1 MAINLSYKNNFL
13 IGIIS
18 DTHGYVPTAVRKAF
32 EQTDLIVHAGD
43 IGRPDVLKTLKHIST
58 LVAVRGNM
66 DFGMWADRLP
76 KTQQIQ
82 IGHFSIYV
90 IHDMRRLDLEPG
102 PAGIT
107 AVISGHTHRPAVQ
120 EKNGVLFLNPGS
132 ASHPKFGDSSSVAL
146 LRLQANDLAPRFVN
160 LENYPTP

>member
-1 MAINLSYKNNFL
+1 MTINLSYKNNL
-13 IGIIS
+13 LVGVIS
-18 DTHGYVPTAVRKAF
+18 DTHGYVTPAVCKAF

-43 IGRPDVLKTLKHIST
+43 IGRPDVIKTLKRIST

-76 KTQQIQ
+76 RTQQIQ

-90 IHDMRRLDLEPG
+90 IHDMQRLDLEPG

-107 AVISGHTHRPAVQ
+107 AVISGHTHRPAAQ

-146 LRLQANDLAPRFVN
+146 LRLQANGLTPRFVN
-160 LENYPTP
+160 LDNYTTP

>member
-1 MAINLSYKNNFL
+1 MALNLSHKNNFL

-18 DTHGYVPTAVRKAF
+18 DTHGYLPAAVYKAF

-43 IGRPDVLKTLKHIST
+43 IGRPDVLKALKRFST

-76 KTQQIQ
+76 KTKRIQ
-82 IGHFSIYV
+82 IGHISIYV
-90 IHDMRRLDLEPG
+90 IHDVQRLDLEPG
-102 PAGIT
+102 SAGIR
-107 AVISGHTHRPAVQ
+107 AVISGHTHRPVAQ

-132 ASHPKFGDSSSVAL
+132 ASHPKFGDKASVAL
-146 LRLQANDLAPRFVN
+146 LRLQANDLVPRFVN
-160 LENYPTP
+160 LDQ

>member
-1 MAINLSYKNNFL
+1 MTINLCYKNNFL
-13 IGIIS
+13 IGVIS
-18 DTHGYVPTAVRKAF
+18 DTHGYVPAAVCKAF

-43 IGRPDVLKTLKHIST
+43 IGRPDVLQTLKRIST

-90 IHDMRRLDLEPG
+90 IHDRQRLDLEPG
-102 PAGIT
+102 SAGIM
-107 AVISGHTHRPAVQ
+107 AVISGHTHRPAAQ

-132 ASHPKFGDSSSVAL
+132 ASHPKYGDSASVAL

-160 LENYPTP
+160 LDNNTTS

>member
-1 MAINLSYKNNFL
+1 MTINFSYKSNLFV
-13 IGIIS
+13 GVIS
-18 DTHGYVPTAVRKAF
+18 DTHGYVPPAVCKAF

-43 IGRPDVLKTLKHIST
+43 IGRPDVLKTLKRIST

-76 KTQQIQ
+76 KTQEIQ

-90 IHDMRRLDLEPG
+90 IHDRQRLDLEPG
-102 PAGIT
+102 PAGKM
-107 AVISGHTHRPAVQ
+107 AVISGHTHRPAAQ

-132 ASHPKFGDSSSVAL
+132 ASHPKYGHSASVAL
-146 LRLQANDLAPRFVN
+146 LRLQANDLAVRFVN
-160 LENYPTP
+160 LDNYTTS